1 MLILKSRIARGFDQ
15 FSCYEVEMKPYQ
27 ERVVNEKFDLQV
39 KLKALEDFANG
50 DAFEKLPPQE
60 QARLH
65 LQGYL
70 MRGYIEVLEERIDAF
85 DAA

>member
-1 MLILKSRIARGFDQ
+1 
-15 FSCYEVEMKPYQ
+15 MKPYQ
-27 ERVVNEKFDLQV
+27 ERVVNEKIELEV
-39 KLKALEDFANG
+39 KFKALKDFANG

-70 MRGYIEVLEERIDAF
+70 MEGYIEVLDARIDAF
-85 DAA
+85 DEIEKAECEA